1 MNTLY
6 TATLVS
12 PGYIVLK
19 HIASP
24 EERRMSL
31 HMNTLYTAMLVSP
44 GHIVLKHI
52 AIPEERRM
60 SLYMNTLYAATKVTK
75 TTCTT
80 QSIHDNRI
88 PGL

>member
-1 MNTLY
+1 MSLHMNTLY
-6 TATLVS
+6 AATLVS
-12 PGYIVLK
+12 PGHIVLK

-31 HMNTLYTAMLVSP
+31 HMNTLYAD
-44 GHIVLKHI
+44 
-52 AIPEERRM
+52 
-60 SLYMNTLYAATKVTK
+60 TKVTK

-88 PGL
+88 QGP